1 MPLILVTPLSS
12 WIENWLSV
20 WRHNFCSDEGDEDH
34 QCQETISRLR
44 RIRCSNDK
52 SLLAALSSDLEC
64 KNNSAAG
71 TSAALLLTIALAFVI
86 ASATY

>member
-1 MPLILVTPLSS
+1 MLLILVTPLPR

-20 WRHNFCSDEGDEDH
+20 WRHNFCSEEGEEDH
-34 QCQETISRLR
+34 HCQETISRLR
-44 RIRCSNDK
+44 RTRCSNDK

-64 KNNSAAG
+64 KNNSATG
-71 TSAALLLTIALAFVI
+71 NGAALLLTVVLAFVA